1 MNAGLAV
8 ALVALVGASA
18 LNAQPSDPPP
28 AGDPASRLSPDE
40 AAALESIRAAR
51 IQPMIRFLASP
62 ALEGREAGQRGAEIA
77 AEYLV
82 SRFQAAGLEAAGKEG
97 FLQPFDLRYRVLG
110 KDVEMITRHVD
121 GASTQSR
128 AWQLRRD
135 FMPLPFSEEGIAEAP
150 IVFAGYGIVAPSEK
164 WDDYAALGPS
174 GARGKIVL
182 VFRHEPDELGQSQP
196 SRFEGSEMTLH
207 AALREK
213 VRVAARHGA
222 AGVILVD
229 DPVEHEVREN
239 PSSGGWRTLTDEE
252 RARPADD
259 PVHFAGRADT
269 RDAAQPVGLV
279 AVHASQEILRWLDP
293 DRDWKA
299 LQRDLDAG
307 KLVARPAFPGMTARL
322 VHRAEAKYE
331 ATANVVAMLR
341 GSDPVLSKEF
351 VLVGGHYDHIGK
363 DEETGEIHHGA
374 DDNASGTAAV
384 VAVAEAFARMSE
396 RPARSL
402 LFACWSAEEK
412 GLLGSDWFV
421 HHPAVD
427 LEKLVAAVNLD
438 MVGRNEEKEMSVV
451 GRTETPDL
459 VELFDRFGPDVELE
473 LNDDAGAGA
482 SRSDNASLWLAG
494 IPTASLFSGTH
505 DDYHEPGDTAGKV
518 VPGKVERAARLTFLV
533 VNEIASGRQ
542 TPKALAVPAG
552 PWTPVA
558 PASRWITKP
567 TGDAK

>member
-1 MNAGLAV
+1 MNMSPGLA
-8 ALVALVGASA
+8 LVTLLAAGAA
-18 LNAQPSDPPP
+18 AAQPVAPTSP
-28 AGDPASRLSPDE
+28 AAATSQLSADE
-40 AAALESIRAAR
+40 AAALDSIRASR

-62 ALEGREAGQRGAEIA
+62 ALEGRESGQRGAEVA

-82 SRFQAAGLEAAGKEG
+82 SRFQAAGLEAGGKEG
-97 FLQPFDLRYRVLG
+97 FLQPFDLRYRVLA
-110 KDVEMITRHVD
+110 KDVEMTTTRTD
-121 GASTQSR
+121 GASKRSR
-128 AWQLRRD
+128 TWQVRRD
-135 FMPLPFSEEGIAEAP
+135 FMPLSFSEEGVAEAP
-150 IVFAGYGIVAPSEK
+150 IVFAGYGIVAPGEN

-182 VFRHEPDELGQSQP
+182 IFRHEPDELGQSQP
-196 SRFEGSEMTLH
+196 SRFDGSEMTLH

-213 VRVAARHGA
+213 IRVAASHGA

-229 DPVEHEVREN
+229 DPVEHEVHEN

-252 RARPADD
+252 RAKPADD
-259 PVHFAGRADT
+259 PVHFEGRADT
-269 RDAAQPVGLV
+269 RDAASPVGLV

-307 KLVARPAFPGMTARL
+307 KVVSRPAFPGVTARL
-322 VHRAEAKYE
+322 LHRAEAKFRP
-331 ATANVVAMLR
+331 TANVVAMLR
-341 GSDPVLSKEF
+341 GSDPELSKEF
-351 VLVGGHYDHIGK
+351 VLVGGHYDHLGK
-363 DEETGEIHHGA
+363 DEKTEEIHYGA

-384 VAVAEAFARMSE
+384 IVVAEAFARLPK
-396 RPARSL
+396 RPARSM
-402 LFACWSAEEK
+402 LFACWSGEEK

-459 VELFDRFGPDVELE
+459 VELFDRFAPEVGFD

-494 IPTASLFSGTH
+494 VPTASLFSGTH

-518 VPGKVERAARLTFLV
+518 VPGKVEKAARLTFLV
-533 VNEIASGRQ
+533 LNEIASGRM
-542 TPKALAVPAG
+542 TPKPLSVPAG
-552 PWTPVA
+552 PWKPVA
-558 PASRWITKP
+558 PASRLVAKA
-567 TGDAK
+567 TGGAK